1 MGCLLTKRNDSD
13 GVSVI
18 KLSVRDE
25 YMDLNSVDTSTIPY
39 FTFKDQ
45 VIIAKPCN
53 IYDGDTFSICFK
65 KGDEVIKWRCRCL
78 GYDSPEMKPLLKNP
92 NREKEKELAL
102 LAKQR
107 LTQLLSSNAS
117 GLVRVVCGDF
127 DKYGRVLGTVY
138 NDVDADSINAIMIR
152 EGHGKEYDGG
162 KKDTHWE

>member
-1 MGCLLTKRNDSD
+1 MGCLFTRSHDDTEEVCLSTKETSF
-13 GVSVI
+13 S
-18 KLSVRDE
+18 LSS
-25 YMDLNSVDTSTIPY
+25 LDTSTIPH
-39 FTFKDQ
+39 FTFKDK
-45 VIIAKPCN
+45 VIIAKPCD

-65 KGDEVIKWRCRCL
+65 LGNEIVKWKCRCL
-78 GYDSPEMKPLLKNP
+78 GYDSPEMKPSLKNP

-107 LTQLLSSNAS
+107 LVQLLSSNAS

-127 DKYGRVLGTVY
+127 DKYGRILGTVY
-138 NDVDADSINAIMIR
+138 NDVDADSINTIMIR